1 MSSRQVKNVV
11 LFALL
16 VFSLVIHVHCEQS
29 STDKI
34 KITTTTALLGSI
46 VHAIGADRIE
56 VSTIVPA
63 GMCPGH
69 FDLKADNV
77 QQLSNSKVLLSH
89 GWETWTGKLL
99 DAVDSKPLL
108 RKVGSSGNLMI
119 PDNHLVAAANITS
132 LLCSLDNSNR
142 DFYIENHRR
151 YISMIDSLVR
161 EIMIRSA
168 EIKGTKVICSALQ
181 EEFIQ
186 WLGLDIVL
194 VYPRAEELT
203 PMILAEAISRAKNE
217 NIELVIDNLQSGADV
232 GVVIAE
238 ETKTEHIVLTNFPLG
253 DLYPETL
260 MQNFLTVVQAL
271 Q

>member
-1 MSSRQVKNVV
+1 
-11 LFALL
+11 L
-16 VFSLVIHVHCEQS
+16 
-29 STDKI
+29 
-34 KITTTTALLGSI
+34 
-46 VHAIGADRIE
+46 
-56 VSTIVPA
+56 
-63 GMCPGH
+63 
-69 FDLKADNV
+69 
-77 QQLSNSKVLLSH
+77 VLLCH

-99 DAVDSKPLL
+99 DAVDNKPLL
-108 RKVGSSGNLMI
+108 RKVGSGGNLMI

-168 EIKGTKVICSALQ
+168 KIKGTKVICSALQ

-203 PMILAEAISRAKNE
+203 PMILAEAIRRAKNE

-238 ETKTEHIVLTNFPLG
+238 ETKTKHIVLTNFPLG

-260 MQNFLTVVQAL
+260 MQNFLTIVQAL